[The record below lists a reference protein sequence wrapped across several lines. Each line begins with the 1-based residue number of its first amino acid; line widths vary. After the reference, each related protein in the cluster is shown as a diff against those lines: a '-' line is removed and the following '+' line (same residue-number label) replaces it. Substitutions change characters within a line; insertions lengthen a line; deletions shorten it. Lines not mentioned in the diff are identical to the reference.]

1 MTITTFEEWLTQVDT
16 DSENVEKDKDSLYQL
31 VKEGYERFDGKSR
44 ADLTWRMG
52 RAAYKVAAAAEAQRM
67 LRDKEKEKNYLLEA
81 EAWAKKALELD
92 ANCAEAH
99 LWLALAGGKICDC
112 LGTKERIAKGKEI
125 QHHLEESL
133 RIRQDDFIT
142 YYTYGRWCYEVASLS
157 WMERKI
163 AAVIFDAP
171 PEATFADA
179 QDKFLKVHELKP
191 NWKAN
196 LYWIAKCAV
205 NLKDYSTAIKYAD
218 MASQAENSDE
228 EDLLVQ
234 HDIDSIIKKYSSHR
248 K

>member
-16 DSENVEKDKDSLYQL
+16 DSENVEKDKESLYQL
-31 VKEGYERFDGKSR
+31 VKEGYERFNGKSR
-44 ADLTWRMG
+44 ADITWRMG
-52 RAAYKVAAAAEAQRM
+52 RAAYKVAAAAEVAK
-67 LRDKEKEKNYLLEA
+67 DKTKEKEYLIEA

-99 LWLALAGGKICDC
+99 LWLALAEGKTCDF

-133 RIRQDDFIT
+133 RIRTDDFIT

-157 WMERKI
+157 WVERKI
-163 AAVIFDAP
+163 AAVIFDTP

-179 QDKFLKVHELKP
+179 KEKFLKVQELKP

-196 LYWIAKCAV
+196 LFWIAKCAV
-205 NLKDYSTAIKYAD
+205 NLKDYSTAIEYAD
-218 MASQAENSDE
+218 MASQAEKSDE
-228 EDLLVQ
+228 EDFLVQ